1 VKRWLKV
8 GSAPRHPRARP
19 ASRHLCRTPCA
30 GQPRAAPPLPVAAL
44 LRGAKRQSGFLAIL
58 TNRESKATKT
68 EFDTGRNGT
77 KRQVRILRICTHP
90 CFAVISQFLQP
101 RRLLATHRV
110 DPFVSLREGAGER
123 AVAIRGVTL

>member
-1 VKRWLKV
+1 MKRWLKV
-8 GSAPRHPRARP
+8 GSAPRPPGA
-19 ASRHLCRTPCA
+19 ASAAAVVCRTPCA
-30 GQPRAAPPLPVAAL
+30 GQPRVAPPLPVAAL
-44 LRGAKRQSGFLAIL
+44 LRGPSGSQGCNLAIL

-77 KRQVRILRICTHP
+77 TRQVRILHICAHP

-110 DPFVSLREGAGER
+110 DPLVSLREGTE
-123 AVAIRGVTL
+123 